1 MAAGKVSW
9 PRALLRP
16 PGMPHEAPVV
26 ARRAIG
32 QRLRVATRQSLRP
45 RCDQRSA
52 KRVTPSADSD
62 WCRAQG
68 GLETT

>member
-1 MAAGKVSW
+1 
-9 PRALLRP
+9 
-16 PGMPHEAPVV
+16 MPHEAPVV